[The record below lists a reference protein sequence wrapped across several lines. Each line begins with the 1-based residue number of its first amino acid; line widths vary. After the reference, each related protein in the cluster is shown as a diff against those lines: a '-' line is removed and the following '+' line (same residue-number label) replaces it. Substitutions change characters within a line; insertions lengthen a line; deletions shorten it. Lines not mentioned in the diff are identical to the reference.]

1 MKTSTF
7 IPKILSFLI
16 LLSGLVNIFSSVLS
30 FSVERLSLL
39 ETFIPIE
46 STYGSR
52 TVTLLLGFLLLYTA
66 KSIWQRKR
74 NAWIVSMVLLT
85 FSLFSN
91 LLKGF
96 DIGEVV
102 ASFIPLSLLIY
113 YRQLFTIQSGGRQ
126 IIHRLRI
133 TLLFLLGLLLY
144 AYIGFFAFD
153 GQFNKDVTVSSI
165 TFDYVNSLTGV
176 GADLLI
182 PKTIAAQWFEN
193 SVTDLGILILI
204 TSFSIFFSPL
214 LLGKKLTDEEKQKVH
229 DIILRYGTFP
239 ASYLSLM
246 EDKEYYFPP
255 YPDCVIAYKT
265 RNSTAMVFGNPI
277 GPKANL
283 KNSIQI
289 FIQDMHQ
296 RGLAVAFCNVPQ
308 EDLNIY
314 KSLHLKEMKIGEEAF
329 LQTDTFTTEGST
341 MAEIRQSINRMKR
354 ENAFYQWY
362 PFSEIP
368 WHVLTD
374 VTTLHTEWQKNK
386 KFASLTFS
394 LDFYPLPVESN
405 AYILTVYSPTHT
417 LWGAFTFF
425 PYNNLQGMVLDT
437 MLRSKEAPN
446 GMVEAAFAES
456 LQYLKGK
463 RVNEVSL
470 GGAPLANSEE
480 ISQESILDQATKRV
494 FENFNQIYGFR
505 SLFTFKKKF
514 TPEWKPMYLVYE
526 NNSTLPNTILA
537 LLQVHIQDSL
547 KKVFIKKI
555 FKQY

>member
-16 LLSGLVNIFSSVLS
+16 FLSGLINIFSSVLS

-66 KSIWQRKR
+66 KGIWQRKR
-74 NAWIVSMVLLT
+74 NAWIVSIVLLL

-96 DIGEVV
+96 DIGEVI

-113 YRQLFTIQSGGRQ
+113 YRHLFTIQSGGIQMIRS
-126 IIHRLRI
+126 LKT
-133 TLLFLLGLLLY
+133 TLLLLIGLLLY

-165 TFDYVNSLTGV
+165 TLDYVNSLTGV
-176 GADLLI
+176 GTDLLI
-182 PKTIAAQWFEN
+182 PKTIAAQWFES
-193 SVTDLGILILI
+193 SVTDLGILIVI
-204 TSFSIFFSPL
+204 TSFGIFFSPL
-214 LLGKKLTDEEKQKVH
+214 LLGKKLTDEEKQKVR
-229 DIILRYGTFP
+229 DLVLQYGYFP

-255 YPDCVIAYKT
+255 FPGCVIAYKV
-265 RNSTAMVFGNPI
+265 RNSIAMVLGNPI
-277 GPKANL
+277 GPKTDV

-308 EDLNIY
+308 KDLAFY

-354 ENAFYQWY
+354 ENAIYQWY

-368 WHVLTD
+368 WHILTD

-394 LDFYPLPVESN
+394 LDFYPLPVEDN

-425 PYNNLQGMVLDT
+425 PYSNLQGMVLDT
-437 MLRSKEAPN
+437 MLRSKDAPN

-456 LQYLKGK
+456 VQYLKGK
-463 RVNEVSL
+463 GIKEVSL

-480 ISQESILDQATKRV
+480 IAQTSMLDQATKRV
-494 FENFNQIYGFR
+494 FENFNQVYGFR

-514 TPEWKPMYLVYE
+514 APVWKPMYLIYE
-526 NNSTLPNTILA
+526 SNTTLPGTILA

-555 FKQY
+555 FRQY